1 MLNLARFPQIPRAS
15 LDPKINEWKNAFEAA
30 TLGKNLSR
38 FLGFERERGSWTSS
52 AFGRSA
58 LSFFF
63 FFFFPFESLIGSGWK
78 FFQNGPQNDSLSKVE
93 MCTRSREFFIRSSWF
108 PDVPLPLPRL
118 LKHRCSEILRWR
130 GGEGGGRGWR
140 KRSLRLRGNGIRGKR
155 EEETIFNVS
164 VKFHEILNF
173 EYLSGE
179 SLGYVITL
187 YREIDIKNM
196 IARVLRIISLR
207 RYFIPYFFSFLFL
220 VFLFFLQFLRRKSN
234 GRRHKRIP
242 FHSTCHY
249 GYNPCEREREREDP
263 PPGGRMEGKD
273 GKGRFP
279 VHDSISE
286 VKASAKWRGVN
297 SGVSPLFIPS
307 NASFGT
313 HHPFF
318 EFHS

>member
-1 MLNLARFPQIPRAS
+1 MRSRPRPSA
-15 LDPKINEWKNAFEAA
+15 KIY
-30 TLGKNLSR
+30 
-38 FLGFERERGSWTSS
+38 LGFSVLNENVDRGRRAHSNARLFRFS
-52 AFGRSA
+52 
-58 LSFFF
+58 SFFSFLLKVSLEVVGNF
-63 FFFFPFESLIGSGWK
+63 FKMARKMTRFRK
-78 FFQNGPQNDSLSKVE
+78 SK
-93 MCTRSREFFIRSSWF
+93 SAREFFIRSSWF

-249 GYNPCEREREREDP
+249 GYNPCERESERGSSTWRKS
-263 PPGGRMEGKD
+263 GGEGW
-273 GKGRFP
+273 KG
-279 VHDSISE
+279 
-286 VKASAKWRGVN
+286 A
-297 SGVSPLFIPS
+297 VSRSWFNQRS
-307 NASFGT
+307 
-313 HHPFF
+313 
-318 EFHS
+318 

>member
-1 MLNLARFPQIPRAS
+1 MRSRPRPSA
-15 LDPKINEWKNAFEAA
+15 KIY
-30 TLGKNLSR
+30 
-38 FLGFERERGSWTSS
+38 LGFSVLNENVDRGRRAHSDARLFRFS
-52 AFGRSA
+52 
-58 LSFFF
+58 SFFSFLLKISLEVVGNF
-63 FFFFPFESLIGSGWK
+63 FEMARKMTRFRK
-78 FFQNGPQNDSLSKVE
+78 SK
-93 MCTRSREFFIRSSWF
+93 SAREFFIRSSWF

-130 GGEGGGRGWR
+130 GRGGERGWR
-140 KRSLRLRGNGIRGKR
+140 KRSPRLRGNGIRGKR

-234 GRRHKRIP
+234 GGRHKRIT

-249 GYNPCEREREREDP
+249 GYNPCEREREREKILHL
-263 PPGGRMEGKD
+263 GEGWKGRMERG
-273 GKGRFP
+273 GFP
-279 VHDSISE
+279 FMIQ
-286 VKASAKWRGVN
+286 SAKLKRARN
-297 SGVSPLFIPS
+297 D
-307 NASFGT
+307 AA
-313 HHPFF
+313 
-318 EFHS
+318 

>member
-1 MLNLARFPQIPRAS
+1 MDVERIRTLGSFVFLLFFLS
-15 LDPKINEWKNAFEAA
+15 FWKSHWKWLEIFSKWPAKWLAFESRKVHA
-30 TLGKNLSR
+30 NFLSAPHD
-38 FLGFERERGSWTSS
+38 FQT
-52 AFGRSA
+52 
-58 LSFFF
+58 
-63 FFFFPFESLIGSGWK
+63 FP
-78 FFQNGPQNDSLSKVE
+78 P
-93 MCTRSREFFIRSSWF
+93 
-108 PDVPLPLPRL
+108 PR

-207 RYFIPYFFSFLFL
+207 RYFIPYFFSSLFLFS
-220 VFLFFLQFLRRKSN
+220 FFFLQFLRRKSN

-249 GYNPCEREREREDP
+249 GYNPCEREREREKILHL
-263 PPGGRMEGKD
+263 GEGWKGRMERG
-273 GKGRFP
+273 GFP
-279 VHDSISE
+279 FMIQ
-286 VKASAKWRGVN
+286 SAKLKRARN
-297 SGVSPLFIPS
+297 D
-307 NASFGT
+307 AA
-313 HHPFF
+313 
-318 EFHS
+318 

>member
-1 MLNLARFPQIPRAS
+1 MDVERIRTLGSFVFLLFFLS
-15 LDPKINEWKNAFEAA
+15 FWKSHWKWLEIFSKWPAKWLAFESRKVHA
-30 TLGKNLSR
+30 NFLSAPHD
-38 FLGFERERGSWTSS
+38 FQT
-52 AFGRSA
+52 
-58 LSFFF
+58 
-63 FFFFPFESLIGSGWK
+63 FP
-78 FFQNGPQNDSLSKVE
+78 P
-93 MCTRSREFFIRSSWF
+93 
-108 PDVPLPLPRL
+108 PR

-130 GGEGGGRGWR
+130 GGGGRGWR
-140 KRSLRLRGNGIRGKR
+140 KRSPWLRGNGIRGKR

-179 SLGYVITL
+179 TLGYVITL

-234 GRRHKRIP
+234 GGRHKRIT

-249 GYNPCEREREREDP
+249 GYNPCERESER
-263 PPGGRMEGKD
+263 GSSTWRKSGGKD

-286 VKASAKWRGVN
+286 VKASVKWRGVN

>member
-1 MLNLARFPQIPRAS
+1 MRSRPRPSA
-15 LDPKINEWKNAFEAA
+15 KIY
-30 TLGKNLSR
+30 
-38 FLGFERERGSWTSS
+38 LGFSVLNENVDRGRRAHSNARLFRFS
-52 AFGRSA
+52 
-58 LSFFF
+58 SFFSFLLKVSLEVVGNF
-63 FFFFPFESLIGSGWK
+63 FKMARKMTRFRK
-78 FFQNGPQNDSLSKVE
+78 SK
-93 MCTRSREFFIRSSWF
+93 SAREFFIRSSWF

-179 SLGYVITL
+179 TLGYVITL

-220 VFLFFLQFLRRKSN
+220 FSFFFLQFLRRKSN

-249 GYNPCEREREREDP
+249 GYNPCERERER
-263 PPGGRMEGKD
+263 RSSTWGKD
-273 GKGRFP
+273 GREGWKGA
-279 VHDSISE
+279 IS
-286 VKASAKWRGVN
+286 
-297 SGVSPLFIPS
+297 PS
-307 NASFGT
+307 WFNQRS
-313 HHPFF
+313 
-318 EFHS
+318 